1 MNIVREWFHRN
12 LSDPQVVSLGIIL
25 AGVLLLVIFFGGL
38 LAPVIAAVILAYF
51 LEGPVRSMERL
62 RLPRGLAAG
71 LLAIALLV
79 GVIVVLFALVPLLTR
94 QAAQV
99 FQEIPSIIANAQAWL
114 LGLPERYP
122 SMITTEQVEA
132 LLSAVTKDIG
142 SMRQLVVSRSV
153 VVGVGLI
160 YMAVYLVL
168 VPLMVFFFLRDKQAI
183 VAWMLRFVPRNQD
196 LVRSVW
202 SEVDGQLA
210 NYIRGKVVEILLVW
224 IAAYLLFTLLGLQYS
239 MLLSALVG
247 LSVLV
252 PYLGALA
259 MTLPIA
265 IVAYAQWGFEPHTF
279 YVLVAYTVL
288 QLIDGNLLVP
298 LLFSEAVNLHPVAI
312 IAAVLFFGGI
322 WGFWGVFFA
331 IPLATVVHAAI
342 NAWPRRSHPQAPP
355 QGLPQAQIDDQAV
368 S

>member
-1 MNIVREWFHRN
+1 MNIVRDWFQRH
-12 LSDPQVVSLGIIL
+12 LSDPQVVALGIIL
-25 AGVLLLVIFFGGL
+25 VGALLLVIFFGGL
-38 LAPVIAAVILAYF
+38 LAPVIAAIILAYF
-51 LEGPVRSMERL
+51 LEGPVRTLERIKM
-62 RLPRGLAAG
+62 PRSVAAG
-71 LLAIALLV
+71 LLAMTLLV

-94 QAAQV
+94 QAAQI
-99 FQEIPSIIANAQAWL
+99 FQDIPSIIASIQAWL

-122 SMITTEQVEA
+122 SMITTEQVDTA
-132 LLSAVTKDIG
+132 LSAVTKDIG

-168 VPLMVFFFLRDKQAI
+168 VPLMVFFFLRDKHAI
-183 VAWMLRFVPRNQD
+183 MAWMLRFMPRNEG
-196 LVRSVW
+196 LVRNVW

-224 IAAYLLFTLLGLQYS
+224 VAAYLLFTLLGLKYAV
-239 MLLSALVG
+239 LLSALVG

-259 MTLPIA
+259 MTVPIA
-265 IVAYAQWGFEPHTF
+265 IVAYSQWGLEAHTV

-288 QLIDGNLLVP
+288 QVIDGNLLVP

-331 IPLATVVHAAI
+331 IPLATVVHAVI
-342 NAWPRRSHPQAPP
+342 NAWPRR
-355 QGLPQAQIDDQAV
+355 AV
-368 S
+368 SESRPAALAGSEMNT